1 MKADYRKLVVS
12 IGGSLMAGV
21 AGSIY
26 TAQSVKSWYPT
37 LSKPRFNPPAWV
49 FGPVWT
55 LLFIM
60 MGVSFYLVW
69 TKGKKKKLHSEAM
82 AVFLVQLILN
92 VTWSYLFFSWK
103 NITLAL
109 AEIVVLWVMI
119 LLTIK
124 KFMMIDKT
132 AGYLMWPYLAWVSFA
147 TVLNLAIVWL
157 N

>member
-37 LSKPRFNPPAWV
+37 LSKPWFNPPAWV